1 MGLLVSRGRKRP
13 QFKWRPTQF
22 EQGASVTLPAPYGG
36 INLRSDIT
44 ALAPYEAR
52 SLENWLPGAG
62 QCDLRPGFGHH
73 ASGVGSAEVKT
84 LVPFHGYTAS
94 KLIATGGGNIYD
106 VTLGTQEDGNDT
118 YTKVLL
124 QFDGA
129 DGGTTITDSNAGGS
143 SHTWTAAGNANTD
156 NAQVKFGMTSLACDG
171 TGDYVSTAD
180 HADFSLGSGD
190 FTIDLWFRCTA
201 TTGSSEAIA
210 GQGDVAVTA
219 ATTAWSIFRTTTDI
233 IRANVYVGGSIYQ
246 VDGTTTFTDVASTG
260 WHHLALVR
268 TSNTLKLFI
277 DGTQEGTDVAISG
290 TVNNATDVLAVGAL
304 GAYVAEP
311 WTGWIDEF
319 RISVGIARWTD
330 DFDVPTGPHAP
341 TRLATS
347 FSDDRW
353 QTALYSDRLFF
364 VNGLDNPQ
372 VYDGSTVAA
381 IVWSGSGL
389 SADNDLINIALVRNR
404 LWFCE
409 KEKARVWYGA
419 IGQITAASP
428 LTVFD
433 LQQIASGGICMAI
446 GSWSRDAGDGA
457 DDMTVFVM
465 STGEILIY
473 QGDPGST
480 FSLIGKYWTG
490 APPIGRQCLFKIGG
504 ELMVIT
510 SLGLLPV
517 SAAIGGVA
525 LDLSRID
532 PWGKIAAGIVA
543 DAALDSGN
551 AGWHG
556 VLHNGIVYVNVVQT
570 EAALSKQWVINTRNG
585 ACATYSG
592 WHPSS
597 MASFGG
603 DLYFGSMAGGFVRL
617 VGGEDDDGESI
628 TANANCA
635 FTFPTQGQRNNL
647 FTAIRPVMD
656 AEGTVT
662 GLIGVDTNFVVR
674 TLSGASVSLIE
685 DPSTT
690 PWGSEWGSPWGS
702 SGGARPN
709 WFSIRGEGRSVS
721 VRMRAVN
728 TALNCRWYSTDL
740 LFKPGGIR

>member
-1 MGLLVSRGRKRP
+1 MGLLVTRGRQRP

-44 ALAPYEAR
+44 AMAPNEAR

-62 QCDLRPGFGHH
+62 QCDLRPGFTDWGT
-73 ASGVGSAEVKT
+73 GVGSAEVKT
-84 LVPFHGYTAS
+84 LVPFVGYTAS
-94 KLIATGGGNIYD
+94 RLLAAGGGKIFNVTSAGAGVELATG
-106 VTLGTQEDGNDT
+106 
-118 YTKVLL
+118 
-124 QFDGA
+124 
-129 DGGTTITDSNAGGS
+129 
-143 SHTWTAAGNANTD
+143 
-156 NAQVKFGMTSLACDG
+156 
-171 TGDYVSTAD
+171 
-180 HADFSLGSGD
+180 
-190 FTIDLWFRCTA
+190 FT
-201 TTGSSEAIA
+201 
-210 GQGDVAVTA
+210 
-219 ATTAWSIFRTTTDI
+219 
-233 IRANVYVGGSIYQ
+233 
-246 VDGTTTFTDVASTG
+246 
-260 WHHLALVR
+260 
-268 TSNTLKLFI
+268 
-277 DGTQEGTDVAISG
+277 
-290 TVNNATDVLAVGAL
+290 
-304 GAYVAEP
+304 
-311 WTGWIDEF
+311 
-319 RISVGIARWTD
+319 
-330 DFDVPTGPHAP
+330 
-341 TRLATS
+341 
-347 FSDDRW
+347 DDRW

-364 VNGLDNPQ
+364 VNGTDNPQ
-372 VYDGSTVAA
+372 VYNGSTVSA
-381 IVWSGSGL
+381 IVWAGVGL

-419 IGQITAASP
+419 IGQITAASN
-428 LTVFD
+428 LTIFD
-433 LQQIASGGICMAI
+433 LTQIASGGICMAI

-543 DAALDSGN
+543 DAVLDSGN

-556 VLHNGIVYVNVVQT
+556 CLHNGVVYINVPQT
-570 EAALSKQWVINTRNG
+570 TGSLSKQWVINTRNG

-597 MASFGG
+597 IASFGG
-603 DLYFGSMAGGFVRL
+603 SLYFGAMAGGLVRL
-617 VGGEDDDGESI
+617 VGGEDDDGEPI

-662 GLIGVDTNFVVR
+662 GLIGVDTNFIIR
-674 TLSGASVSLIE
+674 TLSGASVTLIE

-702 SGGARPN
+702 QGGARPQ

>member
-1 MGLLVSRGRKRP
+1 V
-13 QFKWRPTQF
+13 
-22 EQGASVTLPAPYGG
+22 
-36 INLRSDIT
+36 
-44 ALAPYEAR
+44 
-52 SLENWLPGAG
+52 
-62 QCDLRPGFGHH
+62 
-73 ASGVGSAEVKT
+73 
-84 LVPFHGYTAS
+84 
-94 KLIATGGGNIYD
+94 
-106 VTLGTQEDGNDT
+106 
-118 YTKVLL
+118 
-124 QFDGA
+124 
-129 DGGTTITDSNAGGS
+129 
-143 SHTWTAAGNANTD
+143 
-156 NAQVKFGMTSLACDG
+156 
-171 TGDYVSTAD
+171 
-180 HADFSLGSGD
+180 
-190 FTIDLWFRCTA
+190 
-201 TTGSSEAIA
+201 
-210 GQGDVAVTA
+210 
-219 ATTAWSIFRTTTDI
+219 
-233 IRANVYVGGSIYQ
+233 
-246 VDGTTTFTDVASTG
+246 
-260 WHHLALVR
+260 
-268 TSNTLKLFI
+268 
-277 DGTQEGTDVAISG
+277 
-290 TVNNATDVLAVGAL
+290 
-304 GAYVAEP
+304 
-311 WTGWIDEF
+311 
-319 RISVGIARWTD
+319 ARWTD
-330 DFDVPTGPHAP
+330 DFDVPTSPHAP
-341 TRLATS
+341 VRLATS
-347 FSDDRW
+347 FNDDRW

-364 VNGLDNPQ
+364 VNGTDNPQ
-372 VYDGSTVAA
+372 VYNGSTVSA

-543 DAALDSGN
+543 DAVLDSGN

-556 VLHNGIVYVNVVQT
+556 VLHAGIVYINVVQT

-592 WHPSS
+592 WQPSS
-597 MASFGG
+597 MASFNGE
-603 DLYFGSMAGGFVRL
+603 LYFGSMAGGFVRL
-617 VGGEDDDGESI
+617 VGGEDDDGEAI

-656 AEGTVT
+656 AEGTVS
-662 GLIGVDTNFVVR
+662 GLIGVDTNFVTR

-709 WFSIRGEGRSVS
+709 WFSIQGEGRSVS